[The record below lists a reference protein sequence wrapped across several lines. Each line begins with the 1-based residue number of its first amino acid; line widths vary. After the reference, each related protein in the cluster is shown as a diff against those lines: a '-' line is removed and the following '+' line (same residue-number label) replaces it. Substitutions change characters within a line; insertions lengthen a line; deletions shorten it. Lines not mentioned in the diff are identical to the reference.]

1 MKSVPV
7 LLLTLCLAACAS
19 SPPLVDI
26 QAQASPEGRFSTYK
40 TYSWLTQPEGAS
52 PEGSRYIVDAI
63 DAQLRQRGWQKTE
76 DGDIAV
82 RVQVSTADKQ
92 TIENVYSTGS
102 GGRGPLA
109 GLGTMTTR
117 AVAYREG
124 TMVVDLFDTAAK
136 RAVWRGTASGALP
149 SSREQVKNTIDTV
162 VGDMFAKLPTM
173 P

>member
-7 LLLTLCLAACAS
+7 LLLAFCLVACAS
-19 SPPLVDI
+19 SAPLVDI
-26 QAQASPEGRFSTYK
+26 QAQASPEGRFSTYR
-40 TYSWLTQPEGAS
+40 TYSWLTQPEGVSA
-52 PEGSRYIVDAI
+52 EGSKYIVDAI
-63 DAQLRQRGWQKTE
+63 DAQLRQRGWRQVE

-82 RVQVSTADKQ
+82 RVQVSTAQKQ
-92 TIENVYSTGS
+92 TLESVYTTGS

-109 GLGTMTTR
+109 GLGSMTTR

-136 RAVWRGTASGALP
+136 RAVWRGMASGALP
-149 SSREQVKNTIDTV
+149 SSQAQVKGAVDTV
-162 VGDMFAKLPTM
+162 IGDLFAKLPTV